1 MILVIVESPAKC
13 KKIESYLGTGYK
25 CVASFGHIRQL
36 GDKKDG
42 LKCIDITNNFKPTY
56 KNLPEKTRNIKQ
68 LRDNI
73 KKATEVILATDD
85 DREGE
90 AIAWHI
96 CKLFKLPVETTKRI
110 IFHEITK
117 SAIKKAVENP
127 SVLDLNKVQAQQAR
141 QILDKLVGFTLSP
154 VLYNNIS
161 KSIGYSTGLSAGRCQ
176 TPALRLVY
184 EQELEI
190 KKSPGKRVYNTEGDF
205 TKKNI
210 TFKLNYNFEKEEKMV
225 DFLEESVEWQ
235 HEYNVSDPKKVVKK
249 PPLPFSTSM
258 LQQKASNELG
268 YSPKQTMRVA
278 QNLYEAGHITYMRTD
293 NKVYSPEFIKTIK
306 KFIKN
311 RWDKN
316 YVSIDLSKI
325 TLGGKKKKKKDDTAQ
340 EAHEAIRP
348 TNIENN
354 ILEIQ
359 GKITNKE
366 KRLYELIWK
375 NTMKSCMSDAIFNSI
390 TASVTGPY
398 NKLYKC
404 SEEKCTFSG
413 WKIIDNI
420 TIHDDFKIYEYLLKN
435 KRESIVTYN
444 EIRSRI
450 VLQDLKK
457 HYTEATLVS
466 KLEKMGIGRPST
478 FSSLVSKI
486 QDRNYVKKE
495 DVEGKK
501 INCTDFVLRAENLDE
516 YENSRTIGNEKNKL
530 VLQPL
535 GLIVIE
541 FLLKWFD
548 SMFVYDY
555 TKNMEQD
562 LDNIACGNQ
571 IWYTL
576 CECCYRDMV
585 DLTNKIPKPKKG
597 EKTTNGIKIDEH
609 HTYIMGRY
617 GPCLKYEK
625 DGKTSFKKAKKS
637 LDMDKLRN
645 GKYELDEIIEN
656 TQSNQKVLG
665 EYQGEEI
672 IMKTG
677 KFGPY
682 ITHKGKNYSMKGA
695 EGTLEDAIRIMSQP
709 KTSGILK
716 EFELEEDVSCSI
728 RTGKYGPYIYY
739 KKTQM
744 KRPRFIKLGKKNWRE
759 LTKSEIQKLIS
770 K

>member
-1 MILVIVESPAKC
+1 MKLVIVESPAKC
-13 KKIESYLGTGYK
+13 KKIESYLGSGYK

-56 KNLPEKTRNIKQ
+56 KNLPEKTKNIKQ

-73 KKATEVILATDD
+73 KNATEVILATDD

-117 SAIKKAVENP
+117 TAIKKAVENP
-127 SVLDLNKVQAQQAR
+127 TVLDLNKVRAQQAR

-190 KKSPGKRVYNTEGDF
+190 KKSPGKRVYDTEGDF

-235 HEYNVSDPKKVVKK
+235 HEYNVSDPKQVVKK
-249 PPLPFSTSM
+249 PPLPFSTSI

-306 KFIKN
+306 KFIQN
-311 RWDKN
+311 RWDKT
-316 YVSIDLSKI
+316 YVSKNLSKV

-354 ILEIQ
+354 ILEIH

-375 NTMKSCMSDAIFNSI
+375 NTMKSCMSDAIFDSI
-390 TASVTGPY
+390 TAFISAPY
-398 NKLYKC
+398 EKKYKC
-404 SEEKCTFSG
+404 NEEKCVFSG

-420 TIHDDFKIYEYLLKN
+420 TIHDDFKIYEYLLK
-435 KRESIVTYN
+435 KKKKSIVKYN
-444 EIRSRI
+444 EIRSRV
-450 VLQDLKK
+450 VLKNLKK

-478 FSSLVSKI
+478 FSSLISKI
-486 QDRNYVKKE
+486 QDRTYVKKE

-501 INCTDFVLRAENLDE
+501 LNCTDFVLKADNLDE
-516 YENSRTIGNEKNKL
+516 YENTRTIGNEKNKL

-548 SMFVYDY
+548 NMFIYDY
-555 TKNMEQD
+555 TKNMEED
-562 LDNIACGNQ
+562 LDHIAEGKKV
-571 IWYTL
+571 WYSL
-576 CECCYRDMV
+576 CETCHEDMSKLINV
-585 DLTNKIPKPKKG
+585 IPKPKKG
-597 EKTTNGIKIDEH
+597 EKRSNGIKIDEY
-609 HTYIMGRY
+609 HTYMIGKY

-625 DGKTSFKKAKKS
+625 DGETLFKKAKKS

-645 GKYELDEIIEN
+645 GEYKLDEIIEKY
-656 TQSNQKVLG
+656 QSNQKVLG
-665 EYQGEEI
+665 EYKGEKI

-682 ITHKGKNYSMKGA
+682 ITHNGKNYSMKGA
-695 EGTLEDAIRIMSQP
+695 EGTLEDAIRTISQP

-716 EFELEEDVSCSI
+716 EFDLENDISCSI
-728 RTGKYGPYIYY
+728 RTGKYGPYLFY
-739 KKTQM
+739 KKKGM
-744 KRPRFIKLGKKNWRE
+744 KRPKFINLGKQNWKE
-759 LTKSEIQKLIS
+759 LTKREVINLLS

>member
-1 MILVIVESPAKC
+1 MKLVIVESPAKC

-25 CVASFGHIRQL
+25 CIASFGHIRQL

-42 LKCIDITNNFKPTY
+42 LKCIDIQNNFKPTY
-56 KNLPEKTRNIKQ
+56 KNLPEKTKNIKL
-68 LRDNI
+68 LRENI
-73 KKATEVILATDD
+73 KKASEVILATDD

-117 SAIKKAVENP
+117 TALRKAVENP
-127 SVLDLNKVQAQQAR
+127 TVLDLNKVQAQQAR

-210 TFKLNYNFEKEEKMV
+210 TFKLNYDFEKEQEMV
-225 DFLEESVEWQ
+225 DFLEESVVWN
-235 HEYNVSDPKKVVKK
+235 HAYSVSEPKQVVKK
-249 PPLPFSTSM
+249 PPIPFSTSI
-258 LQQKASNELG
+258 LQQKSSNELG
-268 YSPKQTMRVA
+268 YSPKQTMRLA
-278 QNLYEAGHITYMRTD
+278 QTLYEAGLITYMRTD
-293 NKVYSPEFIKTIK
+293 NKVYSPEFVTNIK
-306 KFIKN
+306 KFIAN
-311 RWDKN
+311 RWDKS
-316 YVSIDLSKI
+316 YVGKNLSKV
-325 TLGGKKKKKKDDTAQ
+325 TLGGIKKKKKDDTAQ

-348 TNIENN
+348 TNIEKN
-354 ILEIQ
+354 ILEIS
-359 GKITNKE
+359 GKITNRE

-375 NTMKSCMSDAIFNSI
+375 NTMKSCMSDAIFDSI
-390 TASVTGPY
+390 TASISAPY
-398 NKLYKC
+398 NKQYRC
-404 SEEKCTFSG
+404 SEEKCIFPG

-420 TIHDDFKIYEYLLKN
+420 TPHDDFKIYKYLLK
-435 KRESIVTYN
+435 KKKDSIVTYN
-444 EIRSRI
+444 EIRSRVI
-450 VLQDLKK
+450 LKNLK
-457 HYTEATLVS
+457 THFTEARLVNQ
-466 KLEKMGIGRPST
+466 LEKLGIGRPST
-478 FSSLVSKI
+478 FSSLISKI

-501 INCTDFVLRAENLDE
+501 VNCTDFVLKGEILDE
-516 YENSRTIGNEKNKL
+516 YENVRTIGNEKNKL

-562 LDNIACGNQ
+562 LDNIASGNQ
-571 IWYTL
+571 IWYSL
-576 CECCYRDMV
+576 CECCYNDMT
-585 DLTNKIPKPKKG
+585 DLTNKIPKLKKG
-597 EKTTNGIKIDEH
+597 EKRSNGIKIDEN
-609 HTYIMGRY
+609 HTYMIGKY
-617 GPCLKYEK
+617 GPCLKCEK
-625 DGKTSFKKAKKS
+625 DGETTFKKAKKN
-637 LDMDKLRN
+637 LDMEKLRN
-645 GKYELDEIIEN
+645 GEYKLEEIIEKN
-656 TQSNQKVLG
+656 KSNQKILG
-665 EYQGEEI
+665 EYEGEDI
-672 IMKTG
+672 VMKIG
-677 KFGPY
+677 RFGPY

-695 EGTLEDAIRIMSQP
+695 EGTLEDAIRKIKEP
-709 KTSGILK
+709 KTSGILR
-716 EFELEEDVSCSI
+716 EFELDKDESCSV

-739 KKTQM
+739 KKKSM
-744 KRPRFIKLGKKNWRE
+744 KRPKFINLGKKNWKE
-759 LTKSEIQKLIS
+759 LTKREVLDLL
-770 K
+770 